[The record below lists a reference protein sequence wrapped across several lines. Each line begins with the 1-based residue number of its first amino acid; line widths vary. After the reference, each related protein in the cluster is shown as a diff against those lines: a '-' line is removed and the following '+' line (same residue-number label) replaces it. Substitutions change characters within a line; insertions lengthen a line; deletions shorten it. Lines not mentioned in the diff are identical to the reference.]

1 MYTTKREPSVSYG
14 LQVTVC
20 QCRHEGHSGGGVL
33 VVEEALHVGVGG
45 IWEKYLYLLKLAVNL
60 NLL

>member
-1 MYTTKREPSVSYG
+1 M
-14 LQVTVC
+14 
-20 QCRHEGHSGGGVL
+20 L
-33 VVEEALHVGVGG
+33 VVEEAVHVGAGG